1 MGRNSAF
8 LHSSLLIEP
17 NLYSPVLHL
26 LGLPPNPEE
35 KQFKNL
41 ERGER
46 ERERE
51 RAKIIKAMMGIGR
64 ALEEHIHMD
73 IVSLKGAAA
82 LASSP
87 WIEAASCQ
95 PENLLEA
102 LCSWAI
108 GALTSPSTHEVI
120 WGDCSPHS
128 VASFLSLMQAASSD
142 TSAIEGK
149 GWTSPEE
156 LWVSYPWR
164 HWIPG
169 QAACSDGWQLCP
181 WQGVGTGLYSR
192 SLPT

>member
-26 LGLPPNPEE
+26 LGLLPNPEE

-46 ERERE
+46 ESE
-51 RAKIIKAMMGIGR
+51 RASKDYQGYDGHR
-64 ALEEHIHMD
+64 ESPGGTHPHGH
-73 IVSLKGAAA
+73 SLKGAAA

-102 LCSWAI
+102 LCSRAI
-108 GALTSPSTHEVI
+108 GALTSPSTHEVM
-120 WGDCSPHS
+120 WGECSPHS